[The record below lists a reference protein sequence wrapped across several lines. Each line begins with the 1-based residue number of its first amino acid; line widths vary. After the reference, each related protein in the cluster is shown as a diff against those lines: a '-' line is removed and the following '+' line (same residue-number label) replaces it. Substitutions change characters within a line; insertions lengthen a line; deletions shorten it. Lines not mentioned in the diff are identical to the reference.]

1 MSQRTQSHLVNRGF
15 FGILLISFWMFL
27 SFPTPVTGAPA
38 NQLKLHLSSATLSQG
53 DAALVSVAPADFV
66 VSARVIMGKKEI
78 PLVRLADK
86 DIFAAFIAIPKDEK
100 AGPKDLRIMVVD
112 MDGKRSNQTLTFNVA
127 HKEFPVQQLSLPKEK
142 VTLSKKD
149 LARHQQEKEA
159 INKALARPM
168 ADRVWQSS
176 FNRPVAGEVSTP
188 FGVRRLLNG
197 KPRSSHSGIDFRGRA
212 GEPVAVSSDGVVIL
226 TGEHFFAGNSVYVDH
241 GMGIITMYFH
251 LSEIQVKK
259 GEKVRAGQI
268 IGLVGSTGRSTG
280 PHLHWGFAH
289 P

>member
-1 MSQRTQSHLVNRGF
+1 MDVLKPTKDSACHSERNLILLIEVF

-53 DAALVSVAPADFV
+53 DAALVSALRPRILLSPRA
-66 VSARVIMGKKEI
+66 VIMGKKEI

-149 LARHQQEKEA
+149 LARHQQE
-159 INKALARPM
+159 
-168 ADRVWQSS
+168 Q
-176 FNRPVAGEVSTP
+176 
-188 FGVRRLLNG
+188 
-197 KPRSSHSGIDFRGRA
+197 RS
-212 GEPVAVSSDGVVIL
+212 
-226 TGEHFFAGNSVYVDH
+226 Y
-241 GMGIITMYFH
+241 
-251 LSEIQVKK
+251 
-259 GEKVRAGQI
+259 
-268 IGLVGSTGRSTG
+268 
-280 PHLHWGFAH
+280 
-289 P
+289 

>member
-1 MSQRTQSHLVNRGF
+1 
-15 FGILLISFWMFL
+15 
-27 SFPTPVTGAPA
+27 
-38 NQLKLHLSSATLSQG
+38 
-53 DAALVSVAPADFV
+53 
-66 VSARVIMGKKEI
+66 
-78 PLVRLADK
+78 
-86 DIFAAFIAIPKDEK
+86 
-100 AGPKDLRIMVVD
+100 
-112 MDGKRSNQTLTFNVA
+112 
-127 HKEFPVQQLSLPKEK
+127 
-142 VTLSKKD
+142 
-149 LARHQQEKEA
+149 
-159 INKALARPM
+159 M

-268 IGLVGSTGRSTG
+268 IGLVGSTGPLHRSA
-280 PHLHWGFAH
+280 PALGFAH